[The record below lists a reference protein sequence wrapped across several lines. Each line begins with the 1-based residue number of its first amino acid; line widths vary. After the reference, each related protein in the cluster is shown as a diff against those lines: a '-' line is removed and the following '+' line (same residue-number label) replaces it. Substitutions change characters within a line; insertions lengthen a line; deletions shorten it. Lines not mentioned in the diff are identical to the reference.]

1 MKDEPLKRK
10 TELRR
15 FRLKRNEDE
24 SGVSGT
30 GYVAEGV
37 KFSDGQCVIN
47 WLTDTRSIGL
57 YHSPVE
63 MIHIHGHGGKTI
75 IEWVDEES
83 VSGSGGAVKGTGGN
97 KESKLVSDKSH
108 TNGKNGVDKT
118 KKNGKDKKHHQVVT
132 KLKEILEEA
141 VDEII
146 IVDDTD
152 MEVIETTDK

>member
-1 MKDEPLKRK
+1 MKEEPLKRK

-15 FRLKRNEDE
+15 FRLRRNEDE

-75 IEWVDEES
+75 IEWIDEES
-83 VSGSGGAVKGTGGN
+83 IAGSGGAVEGSGEN
-97 KESKLVSDKSH
+97 KELKSTSDKTH
-108 TNGKNGVDKT
+108 TNSKNGKNGVDKA
-118 KKNGKDKKHHQVVT
+118 KKHQEVVT

-152 MEVIETTDK
+152 MEVIETSDE

>member
-1 MKDEPLKRK
+1 MKEDPLKRK

-63 MIHIHGHGGKTI
+63 MIHIHGHGGKTT

-83 VSGSGGAVKGTGGN
+83 VSGSGAAVEGSGEN
-97 KESKLVSDKSH
+97 REDKLVSDKTH

-118 KKNGKDKKHHQVVT
+118 KKNGKSKKQEIVS
-132 KLKEILEEA
+132 KLREVLEEA

-152 MEVIETTDK
+152 MQVVDTSD